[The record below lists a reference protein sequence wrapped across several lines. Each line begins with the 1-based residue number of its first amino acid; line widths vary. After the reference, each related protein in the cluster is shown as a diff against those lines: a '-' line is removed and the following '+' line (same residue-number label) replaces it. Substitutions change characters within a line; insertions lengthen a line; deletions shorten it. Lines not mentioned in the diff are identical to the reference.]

1 MWDHRLVN
9 ISEKSEMVTQ
19 KPFHVDRKACKNS
32 KGMFSKSSPF
42 NNGDSESFKPVVSE
56 EFSREPKIDKD
67 LLQKDLKLWL
77 LPNRT

>member
-1 MWDHRLVN
+1 
-9 ISEKSEMVTQ
+9 
-19 KPFHVDRKACKNS
+19 
-32 KGMFSKSSPF
+32 MFSKSSPF
-42 NNGDSESFKPVVSE
+42 NNGASKSFKPVVLE